1 MIANNTKWLG
11 MIQNGW
17 NNTKWLG
24 IIQNGWELYNYTK
37 WQKNKS
43 QADSSLVA
51 QLKII
56 LEPHEKTW
64 SRKLDTTFDSKQ

>member
-1 MIANNTKWLG
+1 MVG
-11 MIQNGW
+11 

-24 IIQNGWELYNYTK
+24 IIQLWKLYNYTK

-64 SRKLDTTFDSKQ
+64 GRKLDTTFDSNQ

>member
-1 MIANNTKWLG
+1 MVGNNTI
-11 MIQNGW
+11 M
-17 NNTKWLG
+17 G
-24 IIQNGWELYNYTK
+24 IIQLV
-37 WQKNKS
+37 KNKS